1 MKINLDT
8 PADDGRIELLPLID
22 VVFCIL
28 TFFILAALQLTR
40 QQAINV
46 DLPKASTGETQMQ
59 KMLIVGVD
67 PQGKTYLDQQPVN
80 MEQLQRSLKR
90 FLRWNPSGLVVLYA
104 PKDAKYNDVVQV
116 LDQLRAI
123 GGDRVALATLPSS
136 VELPTN
142 TDPNNPTS
150 NDDNPLLPSYPSDSN
165 SPPAPPNPFLLSP
178 TPSEQPTSPL
188 LPSQDSPG
196 SSGDLAPSSSP

>member
-1 MKINLDT
+1 MKLNVDSG
-8 PADDGRIELLPLID
+8 ADEGRIELLPLID

-46 DLPKASTGETQMQ
+46 DLPRAGTGETQMQ

-67 PQGKTYLDQQPVN
+67 AAGDTYIDQQRVN
-80 MEQLQRSLKR
+80 SQQMQRSLRR

-104 PKDAKYNDVVQV
+104 PKNARYNDVVQV
-116 LDQLRAI
+116 LDELRAI

-136 VELPTN
+136 AEPPPQPGSENFLTPT
-142 TDPNNPTS
+142 TPGDGVTE
-150 NDDNPLLPSYPSDSN
+150 
-165 SPPAPPNPFLLSP
+165 PPNPFLDEL
-178 TPSEQPTSPL
+178 QPESPL
-188 LPSQDSPG
+188 LPAPGSPDSPTTPTLPEG
-196 SSGDLAPSSSP
+196 AN

>member
-8 PADDGRIELLPLID
+8 PSDEGRIELLPLID

-40 QQAINV
+40 QQAITV

-59 KMLIVGVD
+59 KMLIVGID
-67 PQGKTYLDQQPVN
+67 TQGRTYIDQQVLNVN
-80 MEQLQRSLKR
+80 QLEKQLKR
-90 FLRWNPSGLVVLYA
+90 FKRWNPSGLMVLYA

-116 LDQLRAI
+116 LDQMRAV

-136 VELPTN
+136 AETPE
-142 TDPNNPTS
+142 P
-150 NDDNPLLPSYPSDSN
+150 DNPNPATPGTSPGTTPAPNLLLPAPTTI
-165 SPPAPPNPFLLSP
+165 PPAANPF
-178 TPSEQPTSPL
+178 TPS
-188 LPSQDSPG
+188 PSSPG
-196 SSGDLAPSSSP
+196 SSDTTQPPDN

>member
-8 PADDGRIELLPLID
+8 PSDEGRIELLPLID

-40 QQAINV
+40 QQAITV

-59 KMLIVGVD
+59 KMLIVGID
-67 PQGKTYLDQQPVN
+67 PQGRTYIDQQVLSPN
-80 MEQLQRSLKR
+80 QLEQQLKR
-90 FLRWNPSGLVVLYA
+90 FKRWNPSGLMVLYA

-116 LDQLRAI
+116 LDQMRAV

-136 VELPTN
+136 AETPEA
-142 TDPNNPTS
+142 
-150 NDDNPLLPSYPSDSN
+150 DNQT
-165 SPPAPPNPFLLSP
+165 PA
-178 TPSEQPTSPL
+178 TPGT
-188 LPSQDSPG
+188 SPG
-196 SSGDLAPSSSP
+196 SNILLPAPTQLPPAANPFTPSPSTPSPTEGTQPTEN

>member
-1 MKINLDT
+1 MKLNVDSG
-8 PADDGRIELLPLID
+8 ADEGRIELLPLID

-46 DLPKASTGETQMQ
+46 DLPRAGTGETQMQ

-67 PQGKTYLDQQPVN
+67 AGGDTYIDQQRVN
-80 MEQLQRSLKR
+80 SQQMQRALQR

-104 PKDAKYNDVVQV
+104 PKEARYNDVVQV
-116 LDQLRAI
+116 LDELRAI

-136 VELPTN
+136 AEPPPQPGSENLPT
-142 TDPNNPTS
+142 PTI
-150 NDDNPLLPSYPSDSN
+150 PGGQEPEME
-165 SPPAPPNPFLLSP
+165 PPNPFLDGL
-178 TPSEQPTSPL
+178 QPESPL
-188 LPSQDSPG
+188 LPAPGSPDSPTTPAFPEG
-196 SSGDLAPSSSP
+196 AN